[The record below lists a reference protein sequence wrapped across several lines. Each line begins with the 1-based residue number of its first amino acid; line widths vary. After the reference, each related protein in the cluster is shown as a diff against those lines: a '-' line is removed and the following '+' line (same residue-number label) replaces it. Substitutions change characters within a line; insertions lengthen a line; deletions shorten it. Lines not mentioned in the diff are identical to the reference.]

1 MSWFRRAPGPPPV
14 VSVHARGGTEVSG
27 TAALLSSSHVLTCA
41 HVVNEALGLPQLNPR
56 RPADAAEVD
65 VVFAQ
70 GERRTAARVG
80 VWVPPRTGTAVW
92 HGDLCVLSLAEP
104 APAWIPPVVW
114 ADMVQRQTL
123 RAWHGCGDP
132 VAFADVELKLLDEHV
147 GYLDGEL
154 SGAAIG
160 PGFSGGPLWTP
171 SGRTAV
177 GLVVGRLAQPDGAL
191 AADRTVRR
199 AWALPWQT
207 VRAELARVD
216 ASDVVRTC
224 RWVRSAALHDPVGA
238 ELVSALRTL
247 LPVQA
252 ARAEPARHLAQEL
265 KLDTPQD
272 GSAPSVE
279 ELASELLTTPR
290 ALPTLSEHLAT
301 GPDGERPR
309 RLTSLL
315 ALGRVIEA
323 AGLLSHGEYTFLE
336 ERLREVVAWD
346 DTLPARAA
354 QAALRFT
361 QPPDA
366 LCEPVLPPEAVGE
379 VITGLEGCQE
389 GDAVPEGT
397 PRVPSLV
404 HVVEFIAA
412 AAPGPQREALHCWSN
427 RVCTRLGVHPAALD
441 QRRADARLWADLGS
455 VPRGRLLARLNAYGP
470 AAPGRFRC
478 RLWQLQPDGSRRR
491 MDTPA
496 GDAPLTAEQV
506 ATLIREGAERLQHSS
521 RSEPPVVDI
530 EVDRAGL
537 HLPVDEWESGPPN
550 DFEPSLPLGAAFQV
564 TLRCPEMSR
573 RVPKR
578 DVERQRRWGD
588 GQGRPLVIGPERADS
603 REVAGLLRSTHLHAN
618 QVVVHGPPEL
628 RNQFLD
634 LCLAL
639 GVPVVLWDREALG
652 HEHAGRLD
660 PVAPTGP
667 LRELP
672 GRVHRYR
679 ARSLTEPSAHP
690 ARPALVWEDGAW
702 DGLAHDDHELQLT
715 DPDEG
720 ALNR

>member
-14 VSVHARGGTEVSG
+14 VSVHARGGTEACG
-27 TAALLSSSHVLTCA
+27 TAALLSPGQVLTCA
-41 HVVNEALGLPQLNPR
+41 HVVNEALGLPRLNPR
-56 RPADAAEVD
+56 RPADAELD
-65 VVFAQ
+65 VAFAH
-70 GERRTAARVG
+70 GERRIRAQVR

-104 APAWIPPVVW
+104 APTWIPPVVW
-114 ADMVQRQTL
+114 TDMVQRQTL

-132 VAFADVELKLLDEHV
+132 VAFADVELKLLDGHV

-160 PGFSGGPLWTP
+160 PGFSGGPLWTL

-177 GLVVGRLAQPDGAL
+177 GLVVGRLAQPDGAVT
-191 AADRTVRR
+191 ADHTVRR
-199 AWALPWQT
+199 AWALPWQA

-216 ASDVVRTC
+216 AVDVVSTC
-224 RWVRSAALHDPVGA
+224 RWVRTAALHDPVGA
-238 ELVSALRTL
+238 ELVSVLRTL
-247 LPVQA
+247 LPVSA

-272 GSAPSVE
+272 GSVPTVE

-290 ALPTLSEHLAT
+290 ALPTLSEHLVT
-301 GPDGERPR
+301 GSDGERPR
-309 RLTSLL
+309 RLASLL

-323 AGLLSHGEYTFLE
+323 SALLSHGEYTFLE
-336 ERLREVVAWD
+336 ERLRDVVAWD

-366 LCEPVLPPEAVGE
+366 LCEPVLPPEAVGQM
-379 VITGLEGCQE
+379 ITGLEGCQE

-412 AAPGPQREALHCWSN
+412 AVPEAQREALHYWSK
-427 RVCTRLGVHPAALD
+427 RVCARLGVHPAALD
-441 QRRADARLWADLGS
+441 QRRADARLWAGLRS
-455 VPRGRLLARLNAYGP
+455 VPKTRLLARLSAYGP
-470 AAPGRFRC
+470 AAPGYFRC
-478 RLWQLQPDGSRRR
+478 RLWQLRPDGSRHR

-496 GDAPLTAEQV
+496 GDAPLTEEQV
-506 ATLIREGAERLQHSS
+506 ATVIRDGAERLQHNS
-521 RSEPPVVDI
+521 RSEPPAVDI

-537 HLPVDEWESGPPN
+537 HLPVDEWETGRPN
-550 DFEPSLPLGAAFQV
+550 DFEPSLPLGAVFQV

-573 RVPKR
+573 RVPQR
-578 DVERQRRWGD
+578 DLERQRRWGD
-588 GQGRPLVIGPERADS
+588 GRGRPLVVGPSPMDS
-603 REVAGLLRSTHLHAN
+603 REVAGLLRSTHVDAN
-618 QVVVHGPPEL
+618 QVVVHGPPEV
-628 RNQFLD
+628 RNQLLD

-639 GVPVVLWDREALG
+639 GVPVVLWDREALS

-660 PVAPTGP
+660 PVSPTGP
-667 LRELP
+667 LHELP
-672 GRVHRYR
+672 RRVHRYR
-679 ARSLTEPSAHP
+679 ARSLTEPSAQP
-690 ARPALVWEDGAW
+690 ARPALVWEDDAW
-702 DGLAHDDHELQLT
+702 DGLAHEDHALQLT